1 MEKEDL
7 SEIMHQHPFLAGL
20 SSEHMQTLIGCA
32 SNVRFDDDS
41 TIFQEGQIANK
52 FYLIRTGR
60 VALQVDVPGKEPL
73 RIQTVGPGQILGWS
87 WLISPFRWH
96 FSGIVVLETRAIA
109 LDGQCLRTKC
119 EKDVAFGYEMLKRL
133 SQVMERRLDATRLQ
147 LIDLYDTTSG
157 GALR

>member
-7 SEIMHQHPFLAGL
+7 SDIMRQHPFLAGL
-20 SSEHMQTLIGCA
+20 SFEHMQTLIGCA
-32 SNVRFDDDS
+32 SNVRFADGD
-41 TIFQEGQIANK
+41 TIIHEGQIANK

-60 VALQVDVPGKEPL
+60 VALQMDVPGKTAL
-73 RIQTVGPGQILGWS
+73 RIQTVGPGEILGWS

-109 LDGQCLRTKC
+109 LDGECLRNKC
-119 EKDVAFGYEMLKRL
+119 EKDSSFGYEMLKRL

-147 LIDLYDTTSG
+147 LIDLYDTTG
-157 GALR
+157 GVAR